1 MEKDEEIKMSNK
13 FASRL
18 DGLSGS
24 AIREIFKLLAN
35 PNIISFAGGNPAP
48 ESFPKEKLAEIS
60 RRVLLEDGERILQ
73 YGPTRGYK
81 PLMEEVL
88 KIAESQGINAD
99 LSNIIITSGSSQGLE
114 LMAKTFINKGDTI
127 LVESPTFIG
136 AIQTF
141 KTYEANLV
149 AVDTD
154 EQGIL
159 LDDLEAKIKKHSPKF
174 LYAIPTFQNPSGVT
188 LAEERREK
196 LVKICSENGV
206 KVLEDDPYGDLRYS
220 GDIVSTLKKFDTD
233 DTVMR
238 LVSFSKIIS
247 PGIRVGAA
255 IGDAEVISKFEMFK
269 QGMDVHTTN
278 LAQVMVYEYIKSG
291 ELEGHVQDVIKSYSE
306 KKKTMLDLIESEFP
320 KDIKIS
326 PCDGGLFIWLTL
338 PLGVDTLDIF
348 KKAVFENVAFVPGT
362 HFFAQG
368 GNNNT
373 LRLNFSMVSKEKIEE
388 GMKIIGKVIKDNI

>member
-1 MEKDEEIKMSNK
+1 MPNN

-18 DGLSGS
+18 DGISGS

-35 PNIISFAGGNPAP
+35 PQIISFAGGNPAP

-60 RRVLLEDGERILQ
+60 SRVLLENGERILQ
-73 YGPTRGYK
+73 YGPTRGYG
-81 PLMEEVL
+81 PLMDEVL
-88 KIAESQGINAD
+88 DIAKKQGIKAD
-99 LSNIIITSGSSQGLE
+99 LSNIIITSGSSQGIE
-114 LMAKTFINKGDTI
+114 LMAKTFINKGDVI

-149 AVDTD
+149 AVKTD
-154 EQGIL
+154 EEGIL

-188 LAEERREK
+188 LAEDRREK
-196 LVKICSENGV
+196 LVKICSENSV
-206 KVLEDDPYGDLRYS
+206 KILEDDPYGELRFS
-220 GDIVSTLKKFDTD
+220 GEKVSPLKSFDKD
-233 DTVMR
+233 DTVIR

-255 IGDAEVISKFEMFK
+255 IGDNEVISKFELFK

-278 LAQVMVYEYIKSG
+278 LAQVMVYEYLKSG
-291 ELEGHVQDVIKSYSE
+291 DLDGHIKEIIRSYSE
-306 KKKTMLDLIESEFP
+306 KKALMLSLIKSEFP
-320 KDIKIS
+320 SGIKIS

-338 PLGVDTLDIF
+338 PSGVDTLNIF
-348 KKAVFENVAFVPGT
+348 KKAVKKNVAFVPGT

-388 GMKIIGKVIKDNI
+388 GMKILGKVIKDNI